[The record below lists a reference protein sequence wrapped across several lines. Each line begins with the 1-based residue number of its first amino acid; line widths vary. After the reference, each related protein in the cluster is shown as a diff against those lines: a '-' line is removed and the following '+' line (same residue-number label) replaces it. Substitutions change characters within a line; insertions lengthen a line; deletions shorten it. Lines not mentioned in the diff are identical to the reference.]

1 MSSDGRSGSVARL
14 ALVARRFHERQ
25 RLLAPQEVLT
35 LVHEDAEVSP
45 LPDDGRVLRGRE
57 AILEWLLD
65 ERQAFVYTGEVERYE
80 LLDQTKLLVSGQ
92 ARYPVQDGV
101 ANSTVFWID
110 VFRDELLWRVRAFRS
125 AGDARTAYDTGEVA
139 SRSSG

>member
-1 MSSDGRSGSVARL
+1 MANEKVRIGFNGKFETKDVAIAPGDPAPWDPSQKFSILGTKVARL
-14 ALVARRFHERQ
+14 
-25 RLLAPQEVLT
+25 
-35 LVHEDAEVSP
+35 
-45 LPDDGRVLRGRE
+45 DGP
-57 AILEWLLD
+57 A
-65 ERQAFVYTGEVERYE
+65 
-80 LLDQTKLLVSGQ
+80 KVSGQ

-125 AGDARTAYDTGEVA
+125 AGDARTAHDTGEVA